1 MRIILL
7 FLVYMFF
14 FGSPIYGAFTE
25 RDFKSNFAF
34 TRSKKDFSFFS
45 GQVRTYIFTGSMYDT
60 KSIKCTLRGKKR
72 IGNSQ
77 GIPVTEFSV
86 SNCNSFSFQGNRRIN
101 IVRIYIMGVGID
113 HRFSGSKIGGHI
125 IFPRVGYF
133 PNRSSD
139 GFLY

>member
-14 FGSPIYGAFTE
+14 FCSPTYSAFSE
-25 RDFKSNFAF
+25 RDFKSNFSF
-34 TRSKKDFSFFS
+34 TRARKDFSFFS
-45 GQVRTYIFTGSMYDT
+45 GQVRTYAFTGNMYSVN
-60 KSIKCTLRGKKR
+60 SIKCTLKGRRR
-72 IGNSQ
+72 IPNSQ

>member
-7 FLVYMFF
+7 FLVYMFL

-60 KSIKCTLRGKKR
+60 RSVKCTLR
-72 IGNSQ
+72 

-86 SNCNSFSFQGNRRIN
+86 SNCNSFTLQGNRRIN